1 MARILFTVCGV
12 GRGHATR
19 SSVLIGELMKNHEV
33 FVVSYG
39 DAVDVLKGKFR
50 VEPISWFKMLYAKNS
65 YRGIS
70 TILYNI
76 PRIPFVFAGNLL
88 KLRKIV
94 GDFRPDI
101 VISDFDVNGIYI
113 AKLSGLPVITISN
126 MHMMDYEKPRLSTSE
141 KIGFLL
147 TQESMLKSFVGT
159 DHFIIM
165 HLIKPKQGKKGV
177 DFFYPIVRQSVTS
190 ATPDDKGYFL
200 VYSSAAQLPALLP
213 VLEKFPEKK
222 FLVVGMEG
230 KKTLNTEFR
239 VSLDETE
246 FAEKLASCTAFLSHG
261 GLSSMTEAIVLGKP
275 VYTFTSKKFY
285 ERYYN
290 GEIAQK
296 LGLGFTEETP
306 SFEGLS
312 EFFSKIQ
319 EYKKSISK
327 LKLTPENTRILEKIG
342 EIISDRAKKGK

>member
-1 MARILFTVCGV
+1 MLLAPAGIP
-12 GRGHATR
+12 
-19 SSVLIGELMKNHEV
+19 
-33 FVVSYG
+33 
-39 DAVDVLKGKFR
+39 VDGLKFR

-213 VLEKFPEKK
+213 VLEKFP
-222 FLVVGMEG
+222 
-230 KKTLNTEFR
+230 
-239 VSLDETE
+239 
-246 FAEKLASCTAFLSHG
+246 AWQKLTAKQKSVAAFLLIAGSPFLSEGLVALTKSISPETLTVIQHYLDLGLTGVRLWAASQYAHG
-261 GLSSMTEAIVLGKP
+261 GLRQLVQPK
-275 VYTFTSKKFY
+275 
-285 ERYYN
+285 
-290 GEIAQK
+290 
-296 LGLGFTEETP
+296 
-306 SFEGLS
+306 
-312 EFFSKIQ
+312 
-319 EYKKSISK
+319 
-327 LKLTPENTRILEKIG
+327 
-342 EIISDRAKKGK
+342 